1 MCTEEKFHALA
12 RKVENID
19 NRLKVV
25 ETSITEGFSGLK
37 AELVRLYDE
46 RAKWSA
52 WLRDNLGRALK
63 WLGLIVLSAC
73 GINQISSIVRLFLT
87 NAN

>member
-19 NRLKVV
+19 NRLKLV
-25 ETSITEGFSGLK
+25 ETTITEGFSGLK
-37 AELVRLYDE
+37 AELGRLYDE

-63 WLGLIVLSAC
+63 WIGIIVLAAC
-73 GINQISSIVRLFLT
+73 GINQVSSVVKLFRG
-87 NAN
+87 

>member
-1 MCTEEKFHALA
+1 MCDEEKFHALA

-19 NRLKVV
+19 SRLKVV
-25 ETSITEGFSGLK
+25 ETTITEGFSGLK
-37 AELVRLYDE
+37 AELARLYDE

-63 WLGLIVLSAC
+63 WAGAIILAAC
-73 GINQISSIVRLFLT
+73 GINQVSSVVKLFMG
-87 NAN
+87 